1 LNVRCRPIVVA
12 ALFLPLLLSGCSLLP
27 TTRKLP
33 IPKAPTLTQT
43 VPPDEL
49 VAQLNHRW
57 AALDTITAKVEIQLS
72 VLKTKEGLSTDY
84 TNFGGLI
91 YIRKPEM
98 LRVYGRLP
106 VIGSEMFDMVGDGS
120 NFTLYIPH
128 YSKVYKGSYTEKKKS
143 ESLVESMRPG
153 FFFDALVVRGVEPDD
168 EYMVTADT
176 VTIED
181 AARKHLY
188 SVPQYK
194 LTIMRPK
201 TGSHQLEPRRVI
213 YFHRDDLLPYEQDIY
228 DGDGN
233 LQTQVVYGPYR
244 TFDSNTYPSTITI
257 MRPLDEFQIVITI
270 DSVKANQP
278 LGEDPFQIKNIPEG
292 TPVKTLE

>member
-1 LNVRCRPIVVA
+1 MSLRHRPIVAA
-12 ALFLPLLLSGCSLLP
+12 ALLLPMLLSGCSLLP

-33 IPKAPTLTQT
+33 IPKAPTITQT

-49 VAQLNHRW
+49 VAQLNQRW
-57 AALDTITAKVEIQLS
+57 AALDTITAKIEIQLS
-72 VLKTKEGLSTDY
+72 VLKTKEGLTTDY

-128 YSKVYKGSYTEKKKS
+128 YSKVYKGTYTVKKRS
-143 ESLVESMRPG
+143 ASLVESMRPG

-176 VTIED
+176 ITVED

-194 LTIMRPK
+194 LSVMRRK
-201 TGSHQLEPRRVI
+201 AGSHELEPRRVI

-233 LQTQVVYGPYR
+233 LETQVTYGPYR
-244 TFDSNTYPSTITI
+244 TFDTNKYPSTITI
-257 MRPLDEFQIVITI
+257 MRPLDEFQIVITV
-270 DSVKANQP
+270 DSLKQNQP
-278 LGEDPFQIKNIPEG
+278 LDEDGFQIKNIPPG
-292 TPVKTLE
+292 TPVQNLE